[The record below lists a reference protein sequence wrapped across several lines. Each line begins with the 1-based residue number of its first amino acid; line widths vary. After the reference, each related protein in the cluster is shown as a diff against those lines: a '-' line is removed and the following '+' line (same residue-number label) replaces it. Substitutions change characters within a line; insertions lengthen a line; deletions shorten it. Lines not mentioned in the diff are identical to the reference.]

1 MDFKYWWSVS
11 IDEEKIRFIVIN
23 TIGKILESKIVETCN
38 EDFITFFEKNLKD
51 FILEIDPKYLSKTIG
66 VGISIPGI
74 YNKENHFLE
83 FNNMDR
89 YEASIIKKLEENI
102 KLPIWVENEANM
114 SILAEAIIGKHKELA
129 DFKENS

>member
-1 MDFKYWWSVS
+1 M
-11 IDEEKIRFIVIN
+11 IN
-23 TIGKILESKIVETCN
+23 TVGKIYQTKTVETTD
-38 EDFITFFEKNLKD
+38 EDFISFFERNLKN
-51 FILEIDPKYLSKTIG
+51 FIEEIDTKFLSKVIG

-129 DFKENS
+129 DFTVISINNKVTCSTFYKFGNKK